1 MFVDWAGQLMPI
13 RNAADGSISFASLF
27 VATLG
32 ASNKIYAEAFVDQK
46 LNSWIQAHVHAY
58 AFFEGVP
65 ALTVP
70 DNTKT
75 AVVKAC
81 RYEPTLH
88 RTYQEMAEHYDT
100 TILPARPARPR
111 DKAKVETAVQ
121 IAQRQILAA
130 LRDLSFFSIAE
141 LNQAIRPRL
150 DQLNAQPFQKLAE
163 AGT

>member
-1 MFVDWAGQLMPI
+1 MFVDWAGQLMSI
-13 RNAADGSISFASLF
+13 RNAADGSTSFASLF

-46 LNSWIQAHVHAY
+46 LNSWIQAHVHSY

-111 DKAKVETAVQ
+111 DKGKVSYYT
-121 IAQRQILAA
+121 
-130 LRDLSFFSIAE
+130 
-141 LNQAIRPRL
+141 
-150 DQLNAQPFQKLAE
+150 
-163 AGT
+163 